1 MNRGRVPRFVKQ
13 YAQLGDA
20 LLEAA
25 RSYAADVR
33 GGAYPDEAHTY
44 H

>member
-1 MNRGRVPRFVKQ
+1 MNRGRKPRFVKP
-13 YAQLGDA
+13 YADLGGL

-25 RSYAADVR
+25 RAYAADVR